1 MIDYNFLFVLFVLL
15 PELPGNM
22 LINNAVSEPVMT
34 KQLPLHHT
42 HEGL

>member
-1 MIDYNFLFVLFVLL
+1 MKMIDYNFLFVLFVLL
-15 PELPGNM
+15 PELPGNR
-22 LINNAVSEPVMT
+22 LINNAVSVMT